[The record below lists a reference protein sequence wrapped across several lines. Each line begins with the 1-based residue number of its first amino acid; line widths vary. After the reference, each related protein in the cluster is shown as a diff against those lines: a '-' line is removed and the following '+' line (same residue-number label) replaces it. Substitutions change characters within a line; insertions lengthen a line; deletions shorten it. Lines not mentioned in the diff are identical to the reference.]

1 MLSLLQGKQNLWWL
15 TDGHWTK
22 CVSSSLSW
30 QIVHFSVGFGA
41 GAAGAGATD
50 VGIPPSDTVGPPTLA
65 TPPFALAWA
74 SVDVTVVLETCLEP
88 DDLLPLEEPALNFL
102 KQTKKFKFVWIFI

>member
-1 MLSLLQGKQNLWWL
+1 MLSLLHGKQNLWWL

-102 KQTKKFKFVWIFI
+102 KQTKKF